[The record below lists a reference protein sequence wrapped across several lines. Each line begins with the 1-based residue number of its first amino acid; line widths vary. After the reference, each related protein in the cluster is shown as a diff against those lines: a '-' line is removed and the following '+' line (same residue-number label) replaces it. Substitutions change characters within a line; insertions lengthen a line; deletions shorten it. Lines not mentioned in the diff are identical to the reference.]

1 MGVLSV
7 ILLVLFV
14 AVCLLL
20 IFIVAIQDE
29 NSEGL
34 GGLFGGSSNTA
45 FGSRIGSVVNKAT
58 AILGIAFMVL
68 ALIVALLNK
77 TPSQDKLL
85 EQVQTNQV
93 QQTTEWWNQTN
104 GNAASQSTAPASK

>member
-58 AILGIAFMVL
+58 AILGIAFMHRTHL
-68 ALIVALLNK
+68 ARTGKDQPYQRMGNCL
-77 TPSQDKLL
+77 Q
-85 EQVQTNQV
+85 EQ
-93 QQTTEWWNQTN
+93 
-104 GNAASQSTAPASK
+104 GSRP